1 MFKKKISPYP
11 ISLLGKSNFFIKE
24 ILYKK
29 PLYTIRIF
37 TLLFSVESTFFKAT
51 STHADGSLRG
61 SRNRKRGKIT
71 MLADDDDTPL
81 SDQGQSGDPM
91 EERGASLSNVIPELP
106 MLFGDNSS
114 SDMDDDNDLAS
125 YDSRETDTLFGVLTS
140 NGNVM
145 DVDNHGSTRK
155 CDTVGKELVKDAYSG
170 IQVLRNDM
178 LLKKSCL
185 LLQGSF

>member
-1 MFKKKISPYP
+1 
-11 ISLLGKSNFFIKE
+11 
-24 ILYKK
+24 
-29 PLYTIRIF
+29 
-37 TLLFSVESTFFKAT
+37 
-51 STHADGSLRG
+51 
-61 SRNRKRGKIT
+61 
-71 MLADDDDTPL
+71 MLACDDDTPL

-91 EERGASLSNVIPELP
+91 EERGASLSNMIPDLP
-106 MLFGDNSS
+106 MGFGDDSS

-125 YDSRETDTLFGVLTS
+125 DDSRETGTFCVLTS
-140 NGNVM
+140 NANVM

>member
-51 STHADGSLRG
+51 STHGDGSLRG
-61 SRNRKRGKIT
+61 SRNRERARIT
-71 MLADDDDTPL
+71 MLACDDDTPL

-91 EERGASLSNVIPELP
+91 EERGASLSNVIPDLP
-106 MLFGDNSS
+106 MGFGDDSS

-125 YDSRETDTLFGVLTS
+125 DDSRETGTFCVLTS
-140 NGNVM
+140 NANVM